1 MRIGYAPVPSRWL
14 APGMSVYLARPEC
27 AVRWLLEVGVDSV
40 DTPRIIRHESWG
52 HLARLAHGVADSL
65 R

>member
-1 MRIGYAPVPSRWL
+1 
-14 APGMSVYLARPEC
+14 MSVYLARPKC

-40 DTPRIIRHESWG
+40 DTSRIIRHKAWG
-52 HLARLAHGVADSL
+52 HLARPAHGVADGT